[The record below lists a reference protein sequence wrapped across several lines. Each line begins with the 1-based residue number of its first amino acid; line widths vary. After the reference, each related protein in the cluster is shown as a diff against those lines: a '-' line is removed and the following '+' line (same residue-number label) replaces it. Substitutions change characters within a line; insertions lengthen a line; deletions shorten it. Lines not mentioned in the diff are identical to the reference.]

1 MHVSLSPELEKIVES
16 KVESGLYDDASEVI
30 REALRL
36 MQTNEHLIAQLKLE
50 SLRRVLAEGEQDLQA
65 GRYRVIGQYDLGSF
79 MQSLKERVRA
89 RTTQEHD

>member
-36 MQTNEHLIAQLKLE
+36 MQTNEQLIAQLKLD
-50 SLRRVLAEGEQDLQA
+50 SLRRALADGEQDLRA
-65 GRYRVIGQYDLGSF
+65 GRYRVIGQDDLGPYFDDISN
-79 MQSLKERVRA
+79 
-89 RTTQEHD
+89 